1 MAEAWRACLF
11 IPVAASLALGAG
23 GDAPAGG
30 EPVKVAVVVSRNI
43 RPYIEATEGL
53 SASLEQ
59 DGRVRVI
66 IFPLEKYEGQAQD
79 ALVAKVTQE
88 AFHLIVAV
96 GPEAARFAYSDNLR
110 TDIPRLYTMVLNPE
124 ILTGAGAGACGVP
137 LRIPEQVQ
145 IREIAAALPTVKRL
159 GLLYDP
165 KFNEP
170 FFREAQGISRAAG
183 VELVALEVS
192 SRREI
197 PSALRDHWSKVDGLW
212 LIPDQTVISE
222 SIVQYII
229 KEALFQKLPV
239 IGYNRFFFESGAVLA
254 FILDYTELGR
264 QAAEMARSVLEGVG
278 CTQQPPVFHTWLNS
292 RVAERLGIHVSV
304 QGSSRFEVRP

>member
-11 IPVAASLALGAG
+11 ILVTASLALGAG
-23 GDAPAGG
+23 GDTPAGG
-30 EPVKVAVVVSRNI
+30 EPLKVAVVVSRNI
-43 RPYIEATEGL
+43 RPYIEAAEGL

-59 DGRVRVI
+59 GGRVSVS
-66 IFPLEKYEGQAQD
+66 IFPLEKYEGKAQD
-79 ALVAKVTQE
+79 ALIEKVTQE
-88 AFHLIVAV
+88 SFHLIVAV
-96 GPEAARFAYSDNLR
+96 GPEAARFAYSDDLR
-110 TDIPRLYTMVLNPE
+110 TDAPRLYTMVLNPE
-124 ILTGAGAGACGVP
+124 ILTGPGVRACGVP
-137 LRIPEQVQ
+137 LHIPEQVQ
-145 IREIAAALPTVKRL
+145 IREIATTLPAVKRL

-165 KFNEP
+165 RFNEA
-170 FFREAQGISRAAG
+170 FFRAAQGSSRDVG
-183 VELVALEVS
+183 IELVALEVS

-197 PSALRDHWSKVDGLW
+197 PSVLKGHWGKVDGLW

-254 FILDYTELGR
+254 FILDYAELGR
-264 QAAEMARSVLEGVG
+264 QAAELARSVLEGVG

-292 RVAERLGIHVSV
+292 RVADRLGIQVSA
-304 QGSSRFEVRP
+304 QGSSRFEARP